1 MSTEKRRR
9 YEAWNELCDA
19 DALWGPLLF
28 LRPSQDAQFTSLRL
42 LAVVVPFSAFYGM
55 LTDLGLHYLQRLF
68 GGTLPQL
75 FLVPLGLMV
84 TAFVCG
90 ELTFLRAW
98 NERARLM
105 SRRESWLE
113 RQGGA
118 SSRGS
123 SSLGDQPGE

>member
-28 LRPSQDAQFTSLRL
+28 LRPSQDEKFTHLRL
-42 LAVVVPFSAFYGM
+42 LTVVVPFSACYGM
-55 LTDLGLHYLQRLF
+55 CAALMLHFVQRLF
-68 GGTLPQL
+68 GGALPPFFAL
-75 FLVPLGLMV
+75 PLGMMV

-90 ELTFLRAW
+90 EVTFLPAW

-105 SRRESWLE
+105 SRRDSWLE
-113 RQGGA
+113 RQGGV
-118 SSRGS
+118 SPRGS